1 MIGIQSQSLT
11 PRALKDAPVI
21 NTEKI
26 EPGSERRRR
35 SEVNPR
41 RKNEHPRPP
50 SVRVAP
56 EFVRKTRTAD
66 RGLNRRRGP
75 PSDFDEEMIK
85 SRGEIKLIKSL

>member
-1 MIGIQSQSLT
+1 MIGIQPQSLT

-50 SVRVAP
+50 SASGVAR
-56 EFVRKTRTAD
+56 EFARKTRTAY
-66 RGLNRRRGP
+66 RGLNRRRTVRL
-75 PSDFDEEMIK
+75 DEETIK
-85 SRGEIKLIKSL
+85 SRAVK

>member
-26 EPGSERRRR
+26 EPGSERGGGEVN
-35 SEVNPR
+35 EVNPR

-50 SVRVAP
+50 SASGVAR
-56 EFVRKTRTAD
+56 EFARKTRTAY
-66 RGLNRRRGP
+66 RGLNRRRTVRL
-75 PSDFDEEMIK
+75 DEETIK
-85 SRGEIKLIKSL
+85 SRAVK